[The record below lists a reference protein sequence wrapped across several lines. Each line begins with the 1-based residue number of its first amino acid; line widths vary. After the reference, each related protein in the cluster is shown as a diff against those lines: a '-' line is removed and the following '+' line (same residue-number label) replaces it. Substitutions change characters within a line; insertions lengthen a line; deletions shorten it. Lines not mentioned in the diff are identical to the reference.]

1 MTTAQIKRNLKS
13 NALRITF
20 TKKDGTERKML
31 CTTDWKTIRKYA
43 DEFEFEEP
51 KNPGS
56 RPLPKHLIRVW
67 DMEKLDWRIVNLNTV
82 SAACFDGEEEE

>member
-1 MTTAQIKRNLKS
+1 MMTATEIKKALKS
-13 NALRITF
+13 NAMHITF
-20 TKKDGTERKML
+20 TKKDGTERKMF
-31 CTTDWKTIRKYA
+31 CTADWKTIRKYS

-82 SAACFDGEEEE
+82 SAAEIDD